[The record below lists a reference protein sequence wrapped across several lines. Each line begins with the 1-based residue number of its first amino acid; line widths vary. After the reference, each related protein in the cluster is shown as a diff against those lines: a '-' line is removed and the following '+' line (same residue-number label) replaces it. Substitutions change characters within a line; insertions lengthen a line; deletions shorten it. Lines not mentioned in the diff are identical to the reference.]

1 MKDVNILTNNG
12 VDVNK
17 ALEVLGDMTM
27 YDETVSDFLA
37 GIGEKLQ
44 NLKIYKEASDMT
56 NYAIY
61 AHSIKSDAKYLG
73 FTRLAEI
80 ALEHEMK
87 GKENNPTFVLEHY
100 EELVNETNKM
110 ITVAK
115 QYMGEA
121 PVAPIQEVS
130 APAPAPVQKDKA
142 ILVVDDSNL
151 IRGFVQKVFNNEY
164 EVVEAND
171 GLEAI
176 NIINSNPN
184 KIYGMLLD
192 LNMPNVNG
200 FQVLEYFRQH
210 DLFKKVPVSIIT
222 GDDAKNTVERA
233 FEYPIIDVLAKPFNE
248 RDVKR
253 VVKKT
258 IQFKEQ

>member
-1 MKDVNILTNNG
+1 MKDINILINNG
-12 VDVNK
+12 VNINS

-27 YDETVSDFLA
+27 YDETVSDFLE

-44 NLKIYKEASDMT
+44 NLNTYKEASDMT

-73 FTRLAEI
+73 FTKLAEI
-80 ALEHEMK
+80 ALEHELK
-87 GKENNPTFVLEHY
+87 GKDNNSAFVLEHY
-100 EELVNETNKM
+100 DEFVDETNRM
-110 ITVAK
+110 INVVKA
-115 QYMGEA
+115 YMGIAELQ
-121 PVAPIQEVS
+121 PVQIER
-130 APAPAPVQKDKA
+130 PVQKDKA

-151 IRGFVQKVFNNEY
+151 IRGFVQKVFDDEY

-176 NIINSNPN
+176 NTINANPS

-222 GDDAKNTVERA
+222 GDDAKNTSERA
-233 FEYPIIDVLAKPFNE
+233 FEYPIIDVLVKPFNE

-253 VVKKT
+253 VVEKT
-258 IQFKEQ
+258 IQSKEQ

>member
-1 MKDVNILTNNG
+1 M
-12 VDVNK
+12 
-17 ALEVLGDMTM
+17 
-27 YDETVSDFLA
+27 
-37 GIGEKLQ
+37 
-44 NLKIYKEASDMT
+44 
-56 NYAIY
+56 
-61 AHSIKSDAKYLG
+61 
-73 FTRLAEI
+73 I
-80 ALEHEMK
+80 A
-87 GKENNPTFVLEHY
+87 
-100 EELVNETNKM
+100 
-110 ITVAK
+110 VAK
-115 QYMGEA
+115 QYMGEE
-121 PVAPIQEVS
+121 PVQEVS
-130 APAPAPVQKDKA
+130 APAPAPVKKDKA

-184 KIYGMLLD
+184 RIYGMLLD

-200 FQVLEYFRQH
+200 FQVLEYFKQH
-210 DLFKKVPVSIIT
+210 NLFKRVPVSIIT
-222 GDDAKNTVERA
+222 GNDVKYAVERA

-253 VVKKT
+253 VVEKT

>member
-1 MKDVNILTNNG
+1 MKDVNILTSNG

-27 YDETVSDFLA
+27 YDETINDFLA

-44 NLKIYKEASDMT
+44 NLKTYKEAGDMA

-61 AHSIKSDAKYLG
+61 AHSIKSDARYLG
-73 FTRLAEI
+73 FVKLAEI

-87 GKENNPTFVLEHY
+87 GKENNPSFVLEHY
-100 EELVNETNKM
+100 DELVNETNRM
-110 ITVAK
+110 IQVASSYNGV
-115 QYMGEA
+115 QA
-121 PVAPIQEVS
+121 PVA
-130 APAPAPVQKDKA
+130 APAPQPQAAPKDKA

-151 IRGFVQKVFNNEY
+151 IRGFVQKVFNDEY
-164 EVVEAND
+164 DVVEAND

-184 KIYGMLLD
+184 RMVGMLLD

-200 FQVLEYFRQH
+200 FQVLEYFKQH

-253 VVKKT
+253 VVEKT

>member
-1 MKDVNILTNNG
+1 MRDKNILINNG
-12 VDVNK
+12 VDVDK

-27 YDETVSDFLA
+27 YDETVKDFLD
-37 GIGEKLQ
+37 GIGEKLS
-44 NLKIYKEASDMT
+44 NLKTYKEASDMT
-56 NYAIY
+56 NYAVY

-73 FTRLAEI
+73 FTKLAEI

-87 GKENNPTFVLEHY
+87 GKENNPSFVLDHY
-100 EELVNETNKM
+100 DEFICEANRM
-110 ITVAK
+110 IQVASSYIGVPTPVVPEI
-115 QYMGEA
+115 QPNNA
-121 PVAPIQEVS
+121 P
-130 APAPAPVQKDKA
+130 KDKT

-151 IRGFVQKVFNNEY
+151 IRGFIQKVFNDEY
-164 EVVEAND
+164 EVLEAND

-184 KIYGMLLD
+184 GVVGMLLD

-200 FQVLEYFRQH
+200 FQVLEYFKQH
-210 DLFKKVPVSIIT
+210 DLFKRVPVSIIT
-222 GDDAKNTVERA
+222 GDDAKSTTERA
-233 FEYPIIDVLAKPFNE
+233 FEYPIIDVLTKPFNE

-253 VVKKT
+253 VVEKT